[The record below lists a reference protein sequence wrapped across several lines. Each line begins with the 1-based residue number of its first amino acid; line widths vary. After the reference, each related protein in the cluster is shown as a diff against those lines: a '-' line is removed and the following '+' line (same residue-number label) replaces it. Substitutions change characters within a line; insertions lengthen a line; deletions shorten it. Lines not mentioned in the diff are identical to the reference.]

1 MSIYY
6 PVWADCFGTTDKQKT
21 TWMSILLFSS
31 SFGVL
36 IGYITTAQMVKN
48 FTWEWSFYIQVF
60 TTVPLFLVILFT
72 PFKYLDLNLEDD
84 GDLSNAML
92 EVSIP

>member
-1 MSIYY
+1 MIFTMTKSYAVLVISRFLTGFFQVFVSIYY

-48 FTWEWSFYIQVF
+48 FTW
-60 TTVPLFLVILFT
+60 
-72 PFKYLDLNLEDD
+72 
-84 GDLSNAML
+84 
-92 EVSIP
+92 